1 MIYCISD
8 VGSVNLVCL
17 HLSQEMVVDAR
28 HLFTD
33 LSNGVAIDF
42 AEIQTEVNR
51 IANDLSPFYQHK
63 INDLFLYYSIQQNN
77 GCYGEGKL
85 SVFNICI
92 NSYLLR
98 YNIVFEG
105 WNTSSYLYVNLF
117 FC

>member
-63 INDLFLYYSIQQNN
+63 INDLFLYYSIQQIMDVMEKENFQ
-77 GCYGEGKL
+77 YSTFVL
-85 SVFNICI
+85 TLIF
-92 NSYLLR
+92 
-98 YNIVFEG
+98 
-105 WNTSSYLYVNLF
+105 
-117 FC
+117 